1 MPAVMD
7 PPQPKTKLLTAEE
20 FAAMPELGPLTELV
34 KGVVIDVP
42 PPNFEH
48 GAICVN
54 IGVLLV
60 QHVRP
65 RQLGR
70 VVSNDS
76 GVKTAPDSVRGADVA
91 YFSYERLPKHVTPR
105 GYPDVPPEV
114 VFEVMSPDDVFR
126 DVMEK
131 TDEYLAVGVDLV
143 FVVDPG
149 REQAMMLRKGELGT
163 VFRLADELVFPG
175 VLPEFRL
182 PVRSLFE
189 E

>member
-1 MPAVMD
+1 MSFRWRRTVFGAMVTLSVCLLGAVS
-7 PPQPKTKLLTAEE
+7 
-20 FAAMPELGPLTELV
+20 
-34 KGVVIDVP
+34 
-42 PPNFEH
+42 
-48 GAICVN
+48 
-54 IGVLLV
+54 
-60 QHVRP
+60 
-65 RQLGR
+65 GR
-70 VVSNDS
+70 RNQR
-76 GVKTAPDSVRGADVA
+76 APDSVRGADVA

-131 TDEYLAVGVDLV
+131 ADEYLAVGVDLV